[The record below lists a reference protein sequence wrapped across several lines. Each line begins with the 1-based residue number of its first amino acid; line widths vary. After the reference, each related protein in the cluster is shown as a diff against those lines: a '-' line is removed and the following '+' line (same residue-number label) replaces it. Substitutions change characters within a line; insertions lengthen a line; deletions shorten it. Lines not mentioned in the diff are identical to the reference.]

1 METIYTTWTP
11 MASQAASTAR
21 FMAGKEPE
29 NPAPTVS
36 PGWTPA

>member
-11 MASQAASTAR
+11 MASQAAKTAR
-21 FMAGKEPE
+21 FMAGKEP
-29 NPAPTVS
+29 VS